1 MSVKSTFS
9 TSYYCRDSKQ
19 NRQGLS
25 PLELCIN
32 INGQRLFVNLPSK
45 FNPKEFNR
53 KRRPQHIEDVLTQF
67 RIKTNEVLSELMH
80 NGLPITASTVREY
93 MKTGGIKSKTLEDLC
108 NDYLHVIKP
117 RIGKSMTQ
125 PVYKKYE
132 LVCDFLYDTFGKE
145 KEVCSFNNGDMV
157 RAYDKLKDK
166 FLPSTSAGY
175 MTKIKTIFTYAID
188 NGHLKINPFN
198 GIKVDKGEPKVEF
211 LTYQDIQ
218 AIKNL
223 DIVDYPRLEKVRDLL
238 LFQTSIGT
246 AYCDLVA
253 FDKEN
258 LKEVNGVYVYSG
270 KRQKTNISFTAVVLP
285 DGIKVLEKYDYKLP
299 LISNQKYNAY
309 LKELQKLAGIKT
321 TITTHLCRKSYAHF
335 LLNNGV
341 RIELVAKSLGH
352 SNVTITQKCYCKPTE
367 ETIINEV
374 GNILKEKVS

>member
-67 RIKTNEVLSELMH
+67 KIKTNEVLSELMH